1 MSEISS
7 ASEVNRTQWT
17 DDERMTLINLLRE
30 SGIKPHQVS
39 TNLCHEA
46 ASHLDRGWD
55 AIYQQFLTECR
66 EKILALYD
74 KKRALPEET
83 DDDDEPGPSSTGTHD
98 VPTMT
103 VSIDR

>member
-46 ASHLDRGWD
+46 ARHLDRGWE
-55 AIYQQFLTECR
+55 AIYKQFRTKAR
-66 EKILALYD
+66 ENILALYG
-74 KKRALPEET
+74 KKRALLEES
-83 DDDDEPGPSSTGTHD
+83 DDGDEPGLSITGTHD